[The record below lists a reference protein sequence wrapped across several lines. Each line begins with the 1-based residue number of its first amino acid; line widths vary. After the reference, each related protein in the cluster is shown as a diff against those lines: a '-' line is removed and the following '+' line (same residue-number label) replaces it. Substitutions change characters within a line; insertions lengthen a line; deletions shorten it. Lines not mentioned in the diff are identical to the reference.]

1 MKLNRPIQHH
11 AWPVIYTVIV
21 FSFIYAIIRYNV
33 VGPVP
38 WKDTVFFITN
48 KAISMG
54 ALIILTINFMIKP
67 LENLGVKISDQWLH
81 SRKVLGFMGFSMLI
95 IHVFMSLM
103 LFKPSV
109 YNKFF
114 QIDNTLTLFAGI
126 SMLGGVLGF
135 VLLWVYNTNFNPNF
149 RKESELHS
157 LISFK
162 SMIMLSIIFTGI
174 HLFFMG
180 VEGWLKPQGWH
191 GGLPPISLISFVI
204 LVAGLAINLFGR
216 D

>member
-1 MKLNRPIQHH
+1 MKLKDSKKHH
-11 AWPVIYTVIV
+11 AWPVIYIV
-21 FSFIYAIIRYNV
+21 ALFSFIYAIVRYNIA
-33 VGPVP
+33 GPVP
-38 WKDTVFFITN
+38 WKDTVFFISN
-48 KAISMG
+48 KAISMS

-67 LENLGVKISDQWLH
+67 LENLGVNISDQWLQ
-81 SRKVLGFMGFSMLI
+81 SRKILGFIGFSMLI
-95 IHVFMSLM
+95 IHVFMSFM
-103 LFKPSV
+103 LFNPSV
-109 YNKFF
+109 YKKFF
-114 QIDNTLTLFAGI
+114 QIDDTLTLFAGV

-162 SMIMLSIIFTGI
+162 SMILFSIIFTGI

-180 VEGWLKPQGWH
+180 IDGWLKPQDWH
-191 GGLPPISLISFVI
+191 GGLPPISLISFVVLI
-204 LVAGLAINLFGR
+204 SGLTINLFGR